1 MNLPSPAPHHVTLY
15 ERPNIYRFDLI
26 YRVMEKKDQFKQII
40 REFHERKLPEVYR
53 RELEI
58 PETKKIVS
66 LIGSRRSGKTFF
78 FYQLINDLKKE
89 IDVSQA
95 TYINFEDDRILPLEL
110 KDLNLLLEAYF
121 ELYPE
126 NAEKTVYFFFD
137 EIQNIEDWEVF
148 VRRIHDTLDAR
159 IFVTGSSSKLLSK
172 EIATSLR
179 GRTLPFYLYP
189 LSFREFLSFRG
200 VEAGKDTE
208 YSSRRH
214 LVRKLFGEYMLW
226 GGFPEIALE
235 DESLRQMIL
244 NNYYEM
250 FIYRDLVE
258 RYSIRN
264 INLLKNVARYLLTN
278 ISAPFSRRAYYNV
291 LKENMAL
298 GKDTLGEYISCL
310 EDINLVYLVPIFN
323 YSLKSQQVNPRKI
336 YCIDTGL
343 RSAVTFRFSGDFGKI
358 AENIVFIELKR
369 RGYEIFYWKDHREV
383 DFVIKDGAG
392 KLTAIN
398 VSYTN
403 SIEKREIDGLKEFSG
418 KYDADLILLTKD
430 IGKEENNISFIPL
443 WKWLLDS

>member
-1 MNLPSPAPHHVTLY
+1 
-15 ERPNIYRFDLI
+15 
-26 YRVMEKKDQFKQII
+26 MEKKDQFKQII
-40 REFHERKLPEVYR
+40 KEFHEKRIPEVYK
-53 RELEI
+53 RELYI
-58 PETKKIVS
+58 PETRKIVS

-78 FYQLINDLKKE
+78 FYQLISDLREK
-89 IDVSQA
+89 IDVSQV

-126 NAEKTVYFFFD
+126 NTEKTVYFFFD
-137 EIQNIEDWEVF
+137 EIQNIGDWEIF
-148 VRRIHDTLDAR
+148 VRRIHDTVDSR

-179 GRTLPFYLYP
+179 GRTLPFYVYP
-189 LSFREFLSFRG
+189 LSFREFLSFKG
-200 VEAGKDTE
+200 VEAGENTE
-208 YSSRRH
+208 YSSKRY
-214 LVRKLFGEYMLW
+214 LVKNLFEEYMLW
-226 GGFPEIALE
+226 GGFPEIVLE

-264 INLLKNVARYLLTN
+264 ITLLKNISKYLLTN
-278 ISAPFSRRAYYNV
+278 ISAPFSRRSYYNV
-291 LKENMAL
+291 LKNSMSV
-298 GKDTLGEYISCL
+298 GKDTLGEYVSYL
-310 EDINLVYLVPIFN
+310 EDINLVYLVPIFS
-323 YSLKSQQVNPRKI
+323 YSLKKQQVNPPKI

-343 RSAVTFRFSGDFGKI
+343 RSAVAFRFSGDCGKI

-369 RGYEIFYWKDHREV
+369 RGYEIFYWKDHKEV
-383 DFVIKDGAG
+383 DFVIKDISG

-403 SIEKREIDGLKEFSG
+403 NIENREIDGLKEFVG
-418 KYDADLILLTKD
+418 KFDADLILLTKD
-430 IGKEENNISFIPL
+430 LGKTVEGIDFIPL
-443 WKWLLDS
+443 WKWIININ